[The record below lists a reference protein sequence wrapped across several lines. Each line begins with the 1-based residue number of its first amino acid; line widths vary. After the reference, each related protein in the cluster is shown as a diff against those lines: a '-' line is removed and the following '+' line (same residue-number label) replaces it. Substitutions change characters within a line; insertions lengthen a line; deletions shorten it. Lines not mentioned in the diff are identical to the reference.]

1 MSWSLLF
8 SILRSP
14 GRSKMASCDH
24 TRALAKHLTE
34 GMIVSGQLCVKV
46 ALPRGFATCL
56 KLTCGAN
63 RMRRFIP
70 AHVLMT
76 RPAGK
81 LTAAVDHAYSM
92 AEYARVWA
100 ERASSIVD
108 APRTE
113 VCQQPEAR
121 EKSHVAVALWLWVSP
136 KRRLVKQRHLWDYVA
151 LQPAWPF
158 ESCWLVVS
166 KCLWQDMLHQ
176 TIVER
181 HGRVLIRSWA
191 VIESWT

>member
-14 GRSKMASCDH
+14 GRPKMASCDH

-46 ALPRGFATCL
+46 ALPSGFATCL

-113 VCQQPEAR
+113 VCQQPEAG
-121 EKSHVAVALWLWVSP
+121 EKKSCCCCVVVVSFSKAASCQTTPFVRLCRASTCLAIWIMLVCCFKVSLTRHVAPNYCWE
-136 KRRLVKQRHLWDYVA
+136 
-151 LQPAWPF
+151 AW
-158 ESCWLVVS
+158 SCS
-166 KCLWQDMLHQ
+166 N
-176 TIVER
+176 T
-181 HGRVLIRSWA
+181 
-191 VIESWT
+191 